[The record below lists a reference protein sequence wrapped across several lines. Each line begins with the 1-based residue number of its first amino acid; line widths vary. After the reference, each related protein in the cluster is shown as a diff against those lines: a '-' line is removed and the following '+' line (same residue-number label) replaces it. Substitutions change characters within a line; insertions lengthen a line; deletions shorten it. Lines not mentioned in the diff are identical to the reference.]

1 MTFLFFV
8 VLAPLNRFSI
18 LHGKSWKCWFCSYF
32 NIGIDH
38 KDSKVLL
45 YVVFYDLEIIL
56 HIICHFYVS
65 KSIYNLSI
73 FPDSTAC
80 ECLKFFLPRLI
91 FLWNLP
97 ISLWQI
103 VFLQFPEILKKN
115 EHFWYSL
122 REKWVSLK
130 VFRVSWCFIKN
141 KKKTKSCSIKT

>member
-32 NIGIDH
+32 NIGIDQ

-45 YVVFYDLEIIL
+45 YVVFLWSWIYFTHYLSFL
-56 HIICHFYVS
+56 RV
-65 KSIYNLSI
+65 SIYNLSI
-73 FPDSTAC
+73 FPDSTVC
-80 ECLKFFLPRLI
+80 ECFKFFLPRLI
-91 FLWNLP
+91 FRWNLP
-97 ISLWQI
+97 VSLWQI

>member
-1 MTFLFFV
+1 MVSHENVGFV
-8 VLAPLNRFSI
+8 HISI
-18 LHGKSWKCWFCSYF
+18 LVLIKKIRRFCFTWF
-32 NIGIDH
+32 
-38 KDSKVLL
+38 
-45 YVVFYDLEIIL
+45 FYDLEFIL

-65 KSIYNLSI
+65 NSIYNLSI
-73 FPDSTAC
+73 FPDSTVC
-80 ECLKFFLPRLI
+80 ECFKFFLPRLI
-91 FLWNLP
+91 FRWNLP

>member
-1 MTFLFFV
+1 MKMLVLFIFQYWYWSK
-8 VLAPLNRFSI
+8 RFEGFA
-18 LHGKSWKCWFCSYF
+18 LRGFF
-32 NIGIDH
+32 N
-38 KDSKVLL
+38 
-45 YVVFYDLEIIL
+45 DLEFIL

-65 KSIYNLSI
+65 NSIYNLSI
-73 FPDSTAC
+73 FPDSTVC
-80 ECLKFFLPRLI
+80 ECFKFFLPRLI
-91 FLWNLP
+91 FRWNLP